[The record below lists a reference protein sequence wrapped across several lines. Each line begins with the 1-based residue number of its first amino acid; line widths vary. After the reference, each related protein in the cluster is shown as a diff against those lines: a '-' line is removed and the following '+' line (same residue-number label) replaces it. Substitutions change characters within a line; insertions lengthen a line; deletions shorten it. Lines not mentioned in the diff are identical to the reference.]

1 MSFKSKHF
9 EFLIENSARLVSQE
23 DIGAPKTPADQIKV
37 SAQNIVPGDQFV
49 IYVDDEK
56 RGFGHF
62 LATQWIADAPNTPK
76 LIQLVDPKWGPTIFL
91 SPYQI
96 DWLNERGRIR
106 AVHQAPRPK
115 KDTKQLPTNSLSLT
129 EAQKKQADRLLE
141 VIDHYTRLCG
151 DLNDGRASTELLLRA
166 RQDIA
171 EKRGTKPPGKT
182 ALYNAIAKLKK
193 YRNIDRACAVAPLPN
208 LGNATARNH
217 PRLEEAI
224 KEAVRIAWVQP
235 KGTWFNVKQA
245 LAGLCAPEAEY
256 HDQLEA
262 AAKLSKSTLERR
274 FANVDQ
280 YTKDFLRFG
289 EEWAARNNSQFVR
302 LARPDFPLD
311 VVDIDHTTMN
321 IVVFDDEVPVSFGR
335 PDIIVFR
342 DRHSGCVIG
351 FHIGFE
357 APSFAGFIAGLK
369 HAAYPKDPRTFA
381 GGESWPWYGMPVRIG
396 VDQATHFVGG
406 DMEHA
411 ARQLGF
417 QVVEY
422 QAGHPWEKGALEKL
436 FSILGSKLLYRLP
449 GSTAQTPEERK
460 KYEEDAAMAKPVLSL
475 RELYGFLMYYFAKY
489 HNRGNHVGIGPLV
502 TLDQC
507 PDTLWY
513 ASANRAPART
523 FVPPSAF
530 DSLVGYTEE
539 VTIQPEGVRV
549 DYLNYQSAE
558 LIALRS
564 HPKHLRGTRKHRS
577 TKYTAIR
584 NPNDLGRVTV
594 LDPYRNVP
602 IEVPIM
608 SVARK
613 YTDGLTL
620 YQHRKIVEFHKER
633 SKKPPTLEEL
643 IEAKGDLERSLAAIH
658 AKRKK
663 HGTAIK
669 LARFLSGQATKIR
682 NSEIIELTANPE
694 VTGHLDYADPVRQTP
709 RKAQPPA
716 LLEHLAEDEVNA
728 VEPETPPTPE
738 AVSADVATPASIE
751 DIRSRYSDWEE

>member
-1 MSFKSKHF
+1 MTFNSKHF
-9 EFLIENSARLVSQE
+9 EFLIERSARLVSLE
-23 DIGAPKTPADQIKV
+23 DIGLPKTPSDQIKV
-37 SAQNIVPGDQFV
+37 PAQKILPDDQFALFV
-49 IYVDDEK
+49 EDEK
-56 RGFGHF
+56 RVFGHF
-62 LATQWIADAPNTPK
+62 VARRWLSGAPNVPK
-76 LIQLVDPKWGPTIFL
+76 RLELVDPEFGTVLFL
-91 SPYQI
+91 SPFQI
-96 DWLNERGRIR
+96 DWLNQRGRIR
-106 AVHQAPRPK
+106 AIHQAARA
-115 KDTKQLPTNSLSLT
+115 KDEVEELPTNPLSLT
-129 EAQKKQADRLLE
+129 AGQKKQADRLLE
-141 VIDHYTRLCG
+141 VIDHYTSLC
-151 DLNDGRASTELLLRA
+151 DELNEGRPCTRLLLRA
-166 RQDIA
+166 RQEIA
-171 EKRGTKPPGKT
+171 EERGVAMPGKT
-182 ALYNAIAKLKK
+182 AIYTAIAKLKK

-208 LGNATARNH
+208 RGNSLVRN
-217 PRLEEAI
+217 PRLEDAI
-224 KEAVRIAWVQP
+224 QAAVKIAWSDP
-235 KGTWFNVKQA
+235 DGTWHTVKAA
-245 LAGLCAPEAEY
+245 LANLCAPEAEY
-256 HDQLEA
+256 HDQIEA
-262 AAKLSKSTLERR
+262 ASKVSKSTLERR
-274 FANVDQ
+274 FASVDQ

-289 EEWAARNNSQFVR
+289 EEWASRNNAQFVR
-302 LARPDFPLD
+302 VARPDFPLD
-311 VVDIDHTTMN
+311 VVDIDHTTLN

-369 HAAYPKDPRTFA
+369 HSVYPKDPRSMP
-381 GGESWPWYGMPVRIG
+381 GGVTWPWYGMPLRIG

-406 DMEHA
+406 DMNHA

-417 QVVEY
+417 QIIEY

-436 FSILGSKLLYRLP
+436 FSILGSKLIYRLP
-449 GSTAQTPEERK
+449 GSAAQSPDERK

-502 TLDQC
+502 TLDEC
-507 PDTLWY
+507 PDSLWQ
-513 ASANRAPART
+513 ARVNRAPVRA
-523 FVPPSAF
+523 FVPPPAF

-539 VTIQPEGVRV
+539 VTIQPDGVRV

-584 NPNDLGRVTV
+584 NPNDLSRLTV
-594 LDPYRNVP
+594 LDPYRGVP
-602 IEVPIM
+602 IEVPVM
-608 SVARK
+608 SIARS
-613 YTDGLTL
+613 YTAGLTL

-633 SKKPPTLEEL
+633 SKKPPTLQEL

-669 LARFLSGQATKIR
+669 LARFLSGQAAKIR
-682 NSEIIELTANPE
+682 NSEIIELSANPE

-709 RKAQPPA
+709 RQAQSPT
-716 LLEHLAEDEVNA
+716 LLDQLAEKEANEAD
-728 VEPETPPTPE
+728 PETPAAP
-738 AVSADVATPASIE
+738 SVATTDEAIPESIE
-751 DIRSRYSDWEE
+751 DIRSRYSNWEE